1 MPSMTTA
8 GTDGPATGSANTG
21 SANTGGDRDFV
32 QSLERGFA
40 VLLAFDEELANPTLA
55 ELAAATNLSRPAVR
69 RLLLTLQRLGY
80 VTGADGRWRLT
91 PRVLSIGQHYSAS
104 NAMIELAQPH
114 LLALA
119 EQTHES
125 ASLAALDGAHVVYVA
140 RVPVRR
146 IMSINVSI
154 GTRVPAHATSMG
166 RALLAWAPAP
176 VIERVIAES
185 GLRRLTERTITDPV
199 AFQAALREVRELG
212 YALVAGELED
222 GLISVSAPV
231 RDQTGSVVAALA
243 SSTSSGR
250 TDLDRLRSEV
260 VPLLLRTA
268 GDISADLGHRAT
280 RPPSVNGRDGFF

>member
-8 GTDGPATGSANTG
+8 GTDGSGNSSGNSSVAAGS
-21 SANTGGDRDFV
+21 DRDFV

-125 ASLAALDGAHVVYVA
+125 ASLAALDGSHVVYVA

-166 RALLAWAPAP
+166 RALLAWAPAAR
-176 VIERVIAES
+176 VEQVIAES
-185 GLRRLTERTITDPV
+185 GLHRLTDRTITDPA

-231 RDQTGSVVAALA
+231 RDRSGAVVAALA

-250 TDLDRLRSEV
+250 ADLDQLRAEV

-268 GDISADLGHRAT
+268 ADISADLGHRAAR
-280 RPPSVNGRDGFF
+280 RPAVNGRDGFF